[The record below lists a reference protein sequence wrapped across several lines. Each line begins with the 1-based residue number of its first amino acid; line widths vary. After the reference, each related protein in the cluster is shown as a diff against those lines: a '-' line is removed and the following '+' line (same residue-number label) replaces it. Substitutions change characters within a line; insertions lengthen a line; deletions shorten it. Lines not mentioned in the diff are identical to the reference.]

1 MNEDLELSE
10 REIDIIRLV
19 ATGASNKEIAQILVI
34 SPNTVKVHLRNIFT
48 KLNVVSRTE
57 ATMAA
62 ISRGW
67 VESPK
72 NLNASAFIEEEP
84 DNFSGL
90 IAESDLKNKR
100 SPWLYVLISAAA
112 LLILATAFLLWN
124 NAQINQRA
132 AQVNTIAATTS
143 AARRWEMLT
152 PLATGLKNM
161 AALRY
166 ERSFYLFGGINSS
179 GTNPDVLIFNIDE
192 NSWSLGAKKPKPVSH
207 IQAAALGEKIYI
219 PGGINSENQVIADLE
234 IYDPRESSWETRA
247 IFPHPISRYGLVA
260 FEGKIFLF
268 GGWDGIGFQSD
279 VWVYN
284 PVGDTWEK
292 FGSMPKKC
300 ADLSVA
306 VVNGVIHLF
315 GGINENGVLDWH
327 YQFFPQRK
335 LNGDDPWEEAKAM
348 PFARYGMGISV
359 LADMVYIAGG
369 TNETGEPLPIVQ
381 YLPVS
386 DEWVEIDQPPQPIG
400 AFPAVLPS
408 ETRLYIIGGELD
420 DTIQTDNQVYQAV
433 YTILVPVIR

>member
-100 SPWLYVLISAAA
+100 SPWLYVLASAAA

-207 IQAAALGEKIYI
+207 IQAAALGENGCAALLAGLAVA
-219 PGGINSENQVIADLE
+219 PGQPALDQPAQPARRGLASPTVACLGI
-234 IYDPRESSWETRA
+234 SSSTSFGEVSATR
-247 IFPHPISRYGLVA
+247 STSSLVCCRVSSS
-260 FEGKIFLF
+260 GRNVRIT
-268 GGWDGIGFQSD
+268 SD
-279 VWVYN
+279 RCV
-284 PVGDTWEK
+284 E
-292 FGSMPKKC
+292 M
-300 ADLSVA
+300 A
-306 VVNGVIHLF
+306 VVGSTTV
-315 GGINENGVLDWH
+315 
-327 YQFFPQRK
+327 
-335 LNGDDPWEEAKAM
+335 
-348 PFARYGMGISV
+348 
-359 LADMVYIAGG
+359 
-369 TNETGEPLPIVQ
+369 
-381 YLPVS
+381 
-386 DEWVEIDQPPQPIG
+386 
-400 AFPAVLPS
+400 
-408 ETRLYIIGGELD
+408 
-420 DTIQTDNQVYQAV
+420 
-433 YTILVPVIR
+433 